1 MSMLDRRDSTLMPK
15 LTEVIEPKEIVERA
29 RGNCLELNVMKS
41 VESEEAE
48 DHNTQSVSL
57 KENTQIGLAN
67 DAVKKKLV
75 GLVDTGCWIVRSAD
89 GAKPYVVTLFPKEE
103 CSCAS
108 KKLCY
113 HVMACRLMLGQT
125 IEQVQKP
132 NVTLLQQNRRR
143 NKEKPPGRKRPRKND
158 IDPDLGEQKY
168 EAASEDIIY

>member
-1 MSMLDRRDSTLMPK
+1 MNRK
-15 LTEVIEPKEIVERA
+15 KFFKEH
-29 RGNCLELNVMKS
+29 CLELNVVKS
-41 VESEEAE
+41 IESEEAE
-48 DHNTQSVSL
+48 ESVS
-57 KENTQIGLAN
+57 NTQIGLAN

-75 GLVDTGCWIVRSAD
+75 SLVDTGCWIVRSAD

-132 NVTLLQQNRRR
+132 NVTLLQQQNRHRY
-143 NKEKPPGRKRPRKND
+143 KEKPSGRERM
-158 IDPDLGEQKY
+158 ILIL
-168 EAASEDIIY
+168 S